1 MTKTPQ
7 SSASTPPS
15 GAAAPTEPPPLRADD
30 LVVVQAFF
38 RRILEAMPAQ
48 LAVFSPEGHY
58 EYVTPSAIA
67 NPAVREWIVGK
78 TDVEYAQS
86 RGFPPEVASQRLQT
100 IRQVAESGESLTF
113 EETLRSHD
121 GTSLHYRRMVSPVC
135 DANGNVQHVLG
146 YGLDI
151 TAQRKAEDELR
162 HAQKMEA
169 IGRLAGGVAHDFNN
183 LITIIGG
190 FADCLHD
197 TFDATDE
204 RRHTVQAIRDAA
216 ERAAG
221 LTRQLLSFSRRAP
234 IELAPLD
241 VHGVIGETVNML
253 QRLLSEQVHLSVDLR
268 AAHPWIRADVGQLR
282 QVLLNLAVNAR
293 DAMPH
298 GGVLTIGTCNV
309 EHAEGQRLELRVTDT
324 GVGMSDEIQ
333 ARIFEPFFTTKLP
346 DQGTGLGLSTVY
358 GIVKQGAGQILVESE
373 LGHGS
378 TFQILWPVV
387 DQPEPRV
394 SQPAVV
400 SRLSATHNTE
410 VILVAEDETG
420 VRQLVTRILKNA
432 GYTVLEAMCGTD
444 ALAVVE
450 LHEGPID
457 LLLSDVVM
465 ADFGGRTLADA
476 ARVLRPDLRVL
487 YMSGYADEDNLVEKA
502 EPLDGFLDKPFS
514 VSGLLTAVRTLLSVD
529 PSPRVP

>member
-1 MTKTPQ
+1 
-7 SSASTPPS
+7 
-15 GAAAPTEPPPLRADD
+15 
-30 LVVVQAFF
+30 
-38 RRILEAMPAQ
+38 
-48 LAVFSPEGHY
+48 LA
-58 EYVTPSAIA
+58 
-67 NPAVREWIVGK
+67 
-78 TDVEYAQS
+78 
-86 RGFPPEVASQRLQT
+86 
-100 IRQVAESGESLTF
+100 F
-113 EETLRSHD
+113 EETLRTPD
-121 GTSLHYRRMVSPVC
+121 GASLHYRRMVSPVC

-151 TAQRKAEDELR
+151 TAQRNAEDELR

-204 RRHTVQAIRDAA
+204 RRETVQAIRDAA

-241 VHGVIGETVNML
+241 VHVVIGETVVML
-253 QRLLSEQVHLSVDLR
+253 QRLLSEQVHLSVDLQSEHR
-268 AAHPWIRADVGQLR
+268 WIRADVGQLR

-293 DAMPH
+293 DAMPR
-298 GGVLTIGTCNV
+298 GGVLTIGTRDV
-309 EHAEGQRLELRVTDT
+309 EHDDGRRLELRVTDT
-324 GVGMSDEIQ
+324 GVGMSDEVR
-333 ARIFEPFFTTKLP
+333 ARIFEPFFTTKPP

-358 GIVKQGAGQILVESE
+358 GIVKQASGQLLVDSA

-378 TFQILWPVV
+378 TFRVLWPLVG
-387 DQPEPRV
+387 QPEQKVPH
-394 SQPAVV
+394 PAVIP
-400 SRLSATHNTE
+400 RLNATHNTE
-410 VILVAEDETG
+410 VILVAEDEAG

-432 GYTVLEAMCGTD
+432 GYQVLEAMCGTD

-502 EPLDGFLDKPFS
+502 EPLDAFLDKPFS
-514 VSGLLTAVRTLLSVD
+514 VAGLLTAVRTLLTVD